1 MHELSIAME
10 ILDIV
15 EREASDHG
23 AGRVINIRLRIG
35 DLSGVETESLRFC
48 FEAVR
53 GEKDATRDADLIIM
67 RVPVRIRCAP
77 CAGEFEGEG
86 HLLRCPSCG
95 GLETELLE
103 GDELNI
109 LDFEVE

>member
-15 EREASDHG
+15 EREAQNHG
-23 AGRVINIRLRIG
+23 AGQVTDIRLRIG
-35 DLSGVETESLRFC
+35 DLSGVETDSLRFC

-53 GEKDATRDADLIIM
+53 GEKMVTRHAELTIV
-67 RVPVRIRCAP
+67 RVPVRIRCGP
-77 CAGEFEGEG
+77 CDDEFEGEG
-86 HLLRCPSCG
+86 RLLRCPSCG
-95 GLETELLE
+95 GLDTELLE

-109 LDFEVE
+109 IDFEVE